1 MLKYAQII
9 TCHTVTQSRRPGG
22 YSFQMSGSSNHTK
35 YLTLHQNMDAVI
47 NHTARNKSFNG
58 CTFVPRICKVFKKKS
73 EKRPTLK
80 RSTSFSASTV
90 FSRLPLLC
98 RLLFQESRV
107 LRRRTACWENT
118 DFDDV
123 SVFNWHFRL
132 PLVWIQLLSVQLSA
146 PLIDFKC
153 RWGNP
158 LTDFLSCRKPRRPYR
173 YRNPASG
180 LLLSNQKTTASYF

>member
-1 MLKYAQII
+1 MTIRLKLILEQTSNIHFTEPMLKYAQII

-35 YLTLHQNMDAVI
+35 YLTLHQNMDAVN

-58 CTFVPRICKVFKKKS
+58 CKFVPRICKVFKKKS
-73 EKRPTLK
+73 ERRPTLK

-107 LRRRTACWENT
+107 LRRRTACWVKTQISTTSPYST
-118 DFDDV
+118 DTFC
-123 SVFNWHFRL
+123 
-132 PLVWIQLLSVQLSA
+132 
-146 PLIDFKC
+146 C
-153 RWGNP
+153 RWCE
-158 LTDFLSCRKPRRPYR
+158 FSCSQFSYR
-173 YRNPASG
+173 
-180 LLLSNQKTTASYF
+180 LLLSISSVVEEIL